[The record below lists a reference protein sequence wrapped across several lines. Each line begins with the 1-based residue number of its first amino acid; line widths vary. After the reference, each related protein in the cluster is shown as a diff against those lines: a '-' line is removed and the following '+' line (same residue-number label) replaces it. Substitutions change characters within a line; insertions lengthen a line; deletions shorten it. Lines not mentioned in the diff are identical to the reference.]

1 MSAEKVMERM
11 IRRDMIL
18 AIARILDEF
27 GTDYQRD
34 VFRFCYL
41 APGNA
46 RELERLSR
54 SEELYSDLVGWF
66 RDNML
71 KEEEACND

>member
-1 MSAEKVMERM
+1 MSAEKVMVRM

-18 AIARILDEF
+18 AVARIVDEF
-27 GTDYQRD
+27 GSEYQRD
-34 VFRFCYL
+34 TFRFCYL

-46 RELERLSR
+46 RELERISR
-54 SEELYSDLVGWF
+54 SEELYEDMVGWF

-71 KEEEACND
+71 KEEEASND